1 MLSEGAFKAKKLV
14 RLIIEHSEGKLRKI
28 RITGDF
34 FLYPED
40 SLEEL
45 EKTLRGRKLEKKEL
59 METIREFLEGKTS
72 LGFDEATLS
81 DAILDC
87 VKGRTVEET
96 GSCFR

>member
-14 RLIIEHSEGKLRKI
+14 RLSIEHNEGKLRKI

-34 FLYPED
+34 FLYPEESIED
-40 SLEEL
+40 L
-45 EKTLRGRKLEKKEL
+45 EKTLRGRKLQKKEL
-59 METIREFLEGKTS
+59 RAVIKEFLDGKTS
-72 LGFDEATLS
+72 LGFDEDSLS

-87 VKGRTVEET
+87 IRGKTIEET